1 MKRLVCEMCGGS
13 DLVKQDGVFICQNC
27 GTKYSVEEAKKMMV
41 EGAVTVEGTVAV
53 EGTVKVD
60 KSEELKNLYIL
71 ARRAKEAD
79 NSENACKYY
88 NEIVLKDPDNW
99 EANFYLVYYK
109 AASCKKGQ
117 IGNEAYNVTN
127 CLKST
132 IKLLVEN
139 LGTGDEAKG
148 FIDGIRKDLAEI
160 AGPMIHGAMDV
171 HEYSYI
177 GQILRM
183 QEMLGNSLK
192 EYPELHSQ
200 AVDAWKQLIATYIK
214 YACFGEVKIDYVDMY
229 GYTPEDA
236 VRAIYELDPSYEDP
250 FGITKK
256 LRRNEKFI
264 TCPKCGAT
272 MRERESKCP
281 QCGTPKEEIQRLI
294 AEKEAAEA
302 AERERIRKEREAKEA
317 EEARIRAEKR
327 AEWWAANKRKVG
339 IAILILI
346 GIIVSIVAVKKISDA
361 IAAKHAVAEAYEMI
375 EQGKE
380 LVSTYHFD
388 EAKDLYDQ
396 AYRMTMDKEVRNT
409 IQEQNDELAKARQAA
424 ESEYNNALRRLQILL
439 DADDNEFNQYSN
451 ECLDKMIAI
460 HPSARTTQ
468 YFQNMFANHPSL
480 TSIQNYEQL
489 GDELFQQAQY
499 EKAVKKYEAAIV
511 VFEMEDKTPSS
522 QLIHKKETAQQCAT
536 LPKKATTEEKNQY
549 SSAAKKKG
557 GLIDLIIPDGTKEI
571 KNKAYYERNDIKTVS
586 IPNGVVRIGDH
597 AFYDCES
604 ITSVTIPNS
613 VTSIGYSAFCGCKNL
628 TSIIIPNS
636 VKFIDNYAFSGCK
649 KITSI
654 IIPNS
659 VTSIGDMAF
668 FQCTSLTSIS
678 IPNSVKSIGSEAFQ
692 DCKGLTSVTIPN
704 SVTNIGNFAFGDCSS
719 LTSISIPNGVK
730 SIGNRAFGGCSGLT
744 KVIMPNS
751 VTSVGDN
758 AFCNCTGLTSP
769 VYNAHIFAYLPKS
782 YSGAYSISEGIWHI
796 AGYAFYKCCNLS
808 SISIPNSVKSI
819 GDEAFE
825 GCSGLTSLTIPNS
838 VKSIGSEAFQDCKGL
853 TSVTIPNS
861 VTNIGNFA
869 FHNCTNLTLKIPKRF
884 RGKVN
889 VGSCKEIIY
898 Y

>member
-13 DLVKQDGVFICQNC
+13 ELVKQDGVFVCQNC

-41 EGAVTVEGTVAV
+41 EGAVTVEGTVSV

-132 IKLLVEN
+132 IKLLVGN

-281 QCGTPKEEIQRLI
+281 QCGAPKEEIQRLI

-302 AERERIRKEREAKEA
+302 AERERLRKEREAKEA

-327 AEWWAANKRKVG
+327 AEWWKKNGKKVW
-339 IAILILI
+339 ITI
-346 GIIVSIVAVKKISDA
+346 GILVAIILAIIAVNKIQNA
-361 IAAKHAVAEAYEMI
+361 IAERQLNQKVEAAFLSGDSCVNVFAFEEAENYYQKAMELKDDGATRNRVAK
-375 EQGKE
+375 KRTE
-380 LVSTYHFD
+380 LSNVKQKAD
-388 EAKDLYDQ
+388 KDYD
-396 AYRMTMDKEVRNT
+396 A
-409 IQEQNDELAKARQAA
+409 
-424 ESEYNNALRRLQILL
+424 ALRKLKILL

-451 ECLDKMIAI
+451 ECLDKMIEI
-460 HPSARTTQ
+460 YPNR
-468 YFQNMFANHPSL
+468 
-480 TSIQNYEQL
+480 
-489 GDELFQQAQY
+489 
-499 EKAVKKYEAAIV
+499 
-511 VFEMEDKTPSS
+511 
-522 QLIHKKETAQQCAT
+522 KETIYY
-536 LPKKATTEEKNQY
+536 KN
-549 SSAAKKKG
+549 
-557 GLIDLIIPDGTKEI
+557 I
-571 KNKAYYERNDIKTVS
+571 
-586 IPNGVVRIGDH
+586 
-597 AFYDCES
+597 
-604 ITSVTIPNS
+604 
-613 VTSIGYSAFCGCKNL
+613 
-628 TSIIIPNS
+628 
-636 VKFIDNYAFSGCK
+636 
-649 KITSI
+649 
-654 IIPNS
+654 
-659 VTSIGDMAF
+659 
-668 FQCTSLTSIS
+668 
-678 IPNSVKSIGSEAFQ
+678 
-692 DCKGLTSVTIPN
+692 
-704 SVTNIGNFAFGDCSS
+704 
-719 LTSISIPNGVK
+719 
-730 SIGNRAFGGCSGLT
+730 
-744 KVIMPNS
+744 
-751 VTSVGDN
+751 
-758 AFCNCTGLTSP
+758 
-769 VYNAHIFAYLPKS
+769 
-782 YSGAYSISEGIWHI
+782 
-796 AGYAFYKCCNLS
+796 
-808 SISIPNSVKSI
+808 
-819 GDEAFE
+819 
-825 GCSGLTSLTIPNS
+825 
-838 VKSIGSEAFQDCKGL
+838 
-853 TSVTIPNS
+853 
-861 VTNIGNFA
+861 
-869 FHNCTNLTLKIPKRF
+869 
-884 RGKVN
+884 RGK
-889 VGSCKEIIY
+889 
-898 Y
+898 

>member
-250 FGITKK
+250 FGVAKK
-256 LRRNEKFI
+256 LRRNETFI

-460 HPSARTTQ
+460 HPEANTTQ
-468 YFQNMFANHPSL
+468 YFQNTFANHSLL
-480 TSIQNYEQL
+480 TSIQNYEKQ
-489 GDELFQQAQY
+489 GNELYKQGQY
-499 EKAVKKYEAAIV
+499 EKAAKKYKAAIV
-511 VFEMEDKTPSS
+511 VFEMEDKTPSA
-522 QLIHKKETAQQCAT
+522 QLIQKKETAQQCAT
-536 LPKKATTEEKNQY
+536 LLQNATTAEENDQY
-549 SSAAKKKG
+549 SEAATAYSELYALHALASYDEKAKTLNEKTSIAQINKG
-557 GLIDLIIPDGTKEI
+557 GVKGKDTKKNDGTKIIKDYAYYKRDDIKTIAIPDGV
-571 KNKAYYERNDIKTVS
+571 VS
-586 IPNGVVRIGDH
+586 IGQN
-597 AFYDCES
+597 
-604 ITSVTIPNS
+604 
-613 VTSIGYSAFCGCKNL
+613 AFCECINL
-628 TSIIIPNS
+628 TSITISNS
-636 VKFIDNYAFSGCK
+636 VKEIDLYAFQ
-649 KITSI
+649 
-654 IIPNS
+654 
-659 VTSIGDMAF
+659 A
-668 FQCTSLTSIS
+668 CTSLTSIS
-678 IPNSVKSIGSEAFQ
+678 IPNSVEFICQGTFRNCKSLS
-692 DCKGLTSVTIPN
+692 SVTLPN
-704 SVTNIGNFAFGDCSS
+704 SI
-719 LTSISIPNGVK
+719 
-730 SIGNRAFGGCSGLT
+730 
-744 KVIMPNS
+744 
-751 VTSVGDN
+751 
-758 AFCNCTGLTSP
+758 
-769 VYNAHIFAYLPKS
+769 
-782 YSGAYSISEGIWHI
+782 EG
-796 AGYAFYKCCNLS
+796 
-808 SISIPNSVKSI
+808 I

-825 GCSGLTSLTIPNS
+825 GCSSLTSITIPNSVTWIGDWAFNGCKSLKSITIPNSIKGIPFYAFKDCTSLTSITIPNS
-838 VKSIGSEAFQDCKGL
+838 VKEIGNEAFCGCTSL
-853 TSVTIPNS
+853 TSITIPNS
-861 VTNIGNFA
+861 VTWISDSAFDGCTKLNIK
-869 FHNCTNLTLKIPKRF
+869 LPQKF
-884 RGKVN
+884 RDKVN
-889 VGSCKEIIY
+889 LKDCKSVTY

>member
-13 DLVKQDGVFICQNC
+13 ELVKQDGVFVCQNC

-41 EGAVTVEGTVAV
+41 EGAVTVEGTVSV

-171 HEYSYI
+171 QEYSYI

-264 TCPKCGAT
+264 TCPKCGSK

-294 AEKEAAEA
+294 KEQEEREA

-327 AEWWAANKRKVG
+327 AEWWAANKKKVG
-339 IAILILI
+339 ITILVLISIIAAAI
-346 GIIVSIVAVKKISDA
+346 GITKIVKLVSDKRAISQ
-361 IAAKHAVAEAYEMI
+361 AYEMI
-375 EQGKE
+375 EQGDA
-380 LVSTYHFD
+380 LISTYKFD
-388 EAKDLYDQ
+388 EAKKLYDKAFRITDDNDVHRKVQ
-396 AYRMTMDKEVRNT
+396 EKRKEL
-409 IQEQNDELAKARQAA
+409 EEASQAA
-424 ESEYNNALRRLQILL
+424 ESEYNKALRRLKILL
-439 DADDNEFNQYSN
+439 DADDNEFNEISN
-451 ECLDKMIAI
+451 ACLDKMIEI
-460 HPSARTTQ
+460 YPDRQ
-468 YFQNMFANHPSL
+468 
-480 TSIQNYEQL
+480 
-489 GDELFQQAQY
+489 
-499 EKAVKKYEAAIV
+499 
-511 VFEMEDKTPSS
+511 
-522 QLIHKKETAQQCAT
+522 ETIYY
-536 LPKKATTEEKNQY
+536 KN
-549 SSAAKKKG
+549 
-557 GLIDLIIPDGTKEI
+557 I
-571 KNKAYYERNDIKTVS
+571 
-586 IPNGVVRIGDH
+586 
-597 AFYDCES
+597 
-604 ITSVTIPNS
+604 
-613 VTSIGYSAFCGCKNL
+613 
-628 TSIIIPNS
+628 
-636 VKFIDNYAFSGCK
+636 
-649 KITSI
+649 
-654 IIPNS
+654 
-659 VTSIGDMAF
+659 
-668 FQCTSLTSIS
+668 
-678 IPNSVKSIGSEAFQ
+678 
-692 DCKGLTSVTIPN
+692 
-704 SVTNIGNFAFGDCSS
+704 
-719 LTSISIPNGVK
+719 
-730 SIGNRAFGGCSGLT
+730 
-744 KVIMPNS
+744 
-751 VTSVGDN
+751 
-758 AFCNCTGLTSP
+758 
-769 VYNAHIFAYLPKS
+769 
-782 YSGAYSISEGIWHI
+782 
-796 AGYAFYKCCNLS
+796 
-808 SISIPNSVKSI
+808 
-819 GDEAFE
+819 
-825 GCSGLTSLTIPNS
+825 
-838 VKSIGSEAFQDCKGL
+838 
-853 TSVTIPNS
+853 
-861 VTNIGNFA
+861 
-869 FHNCTNLTLKIPKRF
+869 
-884 RGKVN
+884 RGK
-889 VGSCKEIIY
+889 
-898 Y
+898 

>member
-302 AERERIRKEREAKEA
+302 AERERISKEQKAKEA

-327 AEWWAANKRKVG
+327 AEWWAANKKKVG
-339 IAILILI
+339 VALCFLCLIVI
-346 GIIVSIVAVKKISDA
+346 SAFSFPKMIQKIKYDRYIKEANICAENADANAA
-361 IAAKHAVAEAYEMI
+361 IALYNQARIYTGNDCNKLNYINEQIRFMNDSLADMHYINANIYAEQKKYKDAVEQCELVREFAMKGHGYKIEELSSFEAKIKDSLLFSKMGKLSALYKSYDCIFLQGFIDGKYPVHMTLRTNGGNNGSPSQPYI
-375 EQGKE
+375 EWIEGVYYYDRVQNGKE
-380 LVSTYHFD
+380 NH
-388 EAKDLYDQ
+388 
-396 AYRMTMDKEVRNT
+396 MTLELDGEY
-409 IQEQNDELAKARQAA
+409 IQ
-424 ESEYNNALRRLQILL
+424 
-439 DADDNEFNQYSN
+439 
-451 ECLDKMIAI
+451 
-460 HPSARTTQ
+460 
-468 YFQNMFANHPSL
+468 
-480 TSIQNYEQL
+480 
-489 GDELFQQAQY
+489 
-499 EKAVKKYEAAIV
+499 
-511 VFEMEDKTPSS
+511 
-522 QLIHKKETAQQCAT
+522 
-536 LPKKATTEEKNQY
+536 
-549 SSAAKKKG
+549 
-557 GLIDLIIPDGTKEI
+557 
-571 KNKAYYERNDIKTVS
+571 
-586 IPNGVVRIGDH
+586 
-597 AFYDCES
+597 
-604 ITSVTIPNS
+604 
-613 VTSIGYSAFCGCKNL
+613 
-628 TSIIIPNS
+628 
-636 VKFIDNYAFSGCK
+636 
-649 KITSI
+649 
-654 IIPNS
+654 
-659 VTSIGDMAF
+659 
-668 FQCTSLTSIS
+668 
-678 IPNSVKSIGSEAFQ
+678 
-692 DCKGLTSVTIPN
+692 
-704 SVTNIGNFAFGDCSS
+704 
-719 LTSISIPNGVK
+719 
-730 SIGNRAFGGCSGLT
+730 
-744 KVIMPNS
+744 
-751 VTSVGDN
+751 
-758 AFCNCTGLTSP
+758 
-769 VYNAHIFAYLPKS
+769 NAHIRLKEFNPK
-782 YSGAYSISEGIWHI
+782 GKLTGIFDGTAENNI
-796 AGYAFYKCCNLS
+796 YKGYYKRASDGKRMN
-808 SISIPNSVKSI
+808 
-819 GDEAFE
+819 FE
-825 GCSGLTSLTIPNS
+825 LRVQSTND
-838 VKSIGSEAFQDCKGL
+838 GSFIEM
-853 TSVTIPNS
+853 
-861 VTNIGNFA
+861 
-869 FHNCTNLTLKIPKRF
+869 
-884 RGKVN
+884 
-889 VGSCKEIIY
+889 
-898 Y
+898 